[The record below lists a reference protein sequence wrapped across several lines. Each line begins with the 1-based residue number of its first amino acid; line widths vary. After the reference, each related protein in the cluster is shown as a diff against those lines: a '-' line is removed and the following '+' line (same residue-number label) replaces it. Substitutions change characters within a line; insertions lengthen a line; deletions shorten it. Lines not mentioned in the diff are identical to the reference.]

1 MKSLGFKNTIFIS
14 IIILC
19 ALCLV
24 TSNWF
29 AFNSLKSSTINSV
42 NTQSL
47 STIRYETEKI
57 EEWFKNKSEVI
68 SALAKSYEKNAVEE
82 HYVDIARLTSD
93 AGDLT
98 GVYFGFDDG
107 RAYSSAIGPRWID
120 GMSDPSKYSHL
131 GLPWYILGKNK
142 DGLNVT
148 DIYKD
153 PETGLDIVSIVNNI
167 TGGVVMGDI
176 ELSILEETVDNVKF
190 PGSIAVILDGT
201 GKPLVS
207 NATVSNSEYEFANLG
222 IEEVRGLMLS
232 QTEVHKAY
240 NVDGIDKIV
249 FTEEIKLLNGKK
261 WYLLISINKDIAYAA
276 VDEALTNAIVSSL
289 VMVSVAI
296 ALVTALL
303 NVLYRPILSLKE
315 VVIDLSQGNGDLT
328 RRLPV
333 TSNDDLGKISEG
345 INVFIANLQSLMLD
359 ISQSS
364 EFISSSVDQLK
375 NQVTANSAVLTAHSA
390 ETEQI
395 VAAIEEMSSTAG
407 DVANNASEASQF
419 THKTNTQVDDSKDIV
434 NKATETVSLLVDNVE
449 NTSVSIA
456 SMSQDTT
463 DITHVLEVIGD
474 IADQTNLL
482 ALNAAIEAARAGEKG
497 RGFAVVADEV
507 RALAARTQVSTAEI
521 EQTLKK
527 LHDGSKTA
535 ILAMDNTK
543 FTCKQ
548 TAENTLLVEQELG
561 RVSESVAYMNDLNMQ
576 IATAA
581 EEQSSV
587 SGEITRN
594 MASIREIVEELS
606 INGQATESE
615 TINLASANSQLKSV
629 VTQFKLR

>member
-1 MKSLGFKNTIFIS
+1 MKSLGFKKTILIS
-14 IIILC
+14 IIILFTLGLL
-19 ALCLV
+19 A
-24 TSNWF
+24 SNWF
-29 AFNSLKSSTINSV
+29 AFNSLKQSTINNV

-47 STIRYETEKI
+47 SIIRYETEQI
-57 EEWFKNKSEVI
+57 EEWFQNKSEVI
-68 SALAKSYEKNAVEE
+68 SALAKSYKKNDLEE
-82 HYVDIARLTSD
+82 RYVDIARFTAD

-107 RAYSSAIGPRWID
+107 RAYSSATGPRWID
-120 GMSDPSKYSHL
+120 GIANPDKYNHKN
-131 GLPWYILGKNK
+131 LPWYLLGKAK
-142 DGLNVT
+142 KGLNVT

-153 PETGLDIVSIVNNI
+153 PETGKEIVSIVNSVS
-167 TGGVVMGDI
+167 GGVVMGDI

-190 PGSIAVILDGT
+190 PGAVAVILDGK

-207 NATVSNSEYEFANLG
+207 NATVSNSAYEFANLG

-232 QTEVHKAY
+232 QPEVHKAY
-240 NVDGIDKIV
+240 NINGVDKLV
-249 FTEEIKLLNGKK
+249 LTEEIKLLNGKK
-261 WYLLISINKDIAYAA
+261 WYLLISINKDVAYAA
-276 VDEALTNAIVSSL
+276 VDEALTNAIITSL
-289 VMVSVAI
+289 IMVFTAI
-296 ALVTALL
+296 ALVTVLL

-333 TSNDDLGKISEG
+333 TSNDDLGEISEG
-345 INVFIANLQSLMLD
+345 INVFIANLQSLMID

-364 EFISSSVDQLK
+364 GFISSSVDQLK
-375 NQVTANSAVLTAHSA
+375 NQVTANSAVLNAHSA

-395 VAAIEEMSSTAG
+395 VAAIEEMSSTAS

-419 THKTNTQVDDSKDIV
+419 THKTNTQVEESKCIV
-434 NKATETVSLLVDNVE
+434 NSATATVSLLVDNVE
-449 NTSVSIA
+449 DTSESI
-456 SMSQDTT
+456 SNISQDTR

-474 IADQTNLL
+474 LAEQTNLL

-507 RALAARTQVSTAEI
+507 RALAARTQASTAEI
-521 EQTLKK
+521 EQTLSK
-527 LHDGSKTA
+527 LSDGSKAA

-543 FTCKQ
+543 STCKQ
-548 TAENTLLVEQELG
+548 TAENTLRVEQELG
-561 RVSESVAYMNDLNMQ
+561 RVSESVTYMNGLNMQ

-606 INGQATESE
+606 ANGQATESE

-629 VTQFKLR
+629 VGQFKLS